1 MGKMWVEAIRVRSS
15 ATALEKAATALNNE
29 VKKINE
35 LVSVE
40 KAFIMQHAKYDGDL
54 IVFMLWNNEVK
65 PDKTREGL
73 MIAERLQELGT
84 IDHAVWI
91 PAKKIGVLESE

>member
-29 VKKINE
+29 VKIINE

-91 PAKKIGVLESE
+91 PAENGE

>member
-1 MGKMWVEAIRVRSS
+1 MSQHQQFNFKDKD
-15 ATALEKAATALNNE
+15 ALL
-29 VKKINE
+29 KKINE
-35 LVSVE
+35 LASVE
-40 KAFIMQHAKYDGDL
+40 KAFIMQHATYDGDL

-91 PAKKIGVLESE
+91 PAEMNN